1 MTDGHSLVVPVNGL
15 STHAWVRGQGQP
27 VVIVPGLGCASW
39 MYARLAR
46 ELACERRVFVYDP
59 PGHGYSE
66 GARQYPVCIS
76 HLTDHLAAW
85 LSRLNLQGVPL
96 LGHSLGGEVIID
108 LAARYPHLCG
118 ALIACAPTGIPENPS
133 VRMQLLRLLRDLPL
147 ERPGLLM
154 PGLKA
159 YAHCGA
165 RRMVKLARDQED
177 HMTGPLLGRVT
188 VPTLLLDGLSD
199 LVIRSWTVRRI
210 QSDIPGAV
218 IRQIPGAPH
227 GLTDTHPKAVASFT
241 LEFLRE
247 QGL

>member
-1 MTDGHSLVVPVNGL
+1 MTDGHPLIVPVNGL
-15 STHAWVRGQGQP
+15 STHAWVRGRGKP

-46 ELACERRVFVYDP
+46 ELARERQVFVYDP

-66 GARQYPVCIS
+66 GRAGYPVCIS

-85 LSRLNLQGVPL
+85 MTRVNLRGAPL

-108 LAARYPHLCG
+108 LAARYPHLSG
-118 ALIACAPTGIPENPS
+118 PLIACAPTGIPENPS
-133 VRMQLLRLLRDLPL
+133 VRMQLLRLLRDLPR
-147 ERPGLLM
+147 ERPGLLL

-165 RRMVKLARDQED
+165 RRMILLARDQED
-177 HMTGPLLGRVT
+177 HMTGPLLGQVR

-199 LVIRSWTVRRI
+199 PVIRSWTVRRI
-210 QSDIPGAV
+210 QADIPGAV

-227 GLTDTHPKAVASFT
+227 GLTDTHPRAVAAFA

-247 QGL
+247 LSL